1 MVRFFYVCPV
11 LKVTAINIYPV
22 KGLPAISLNTSK
34 VLAAGLEFDR
44 RWMLVDENGI
54 FISQRNTP
62 LLSQFTIEQNDSGFL
77 IGFPTLDKNLQIPL
91 DSTGN
96 SIRVKVWDDE
106 FLASHFSENADNW
119 FSQILEINCRLVCML
134 GNVVRPIEANYNS
147 GNDQVS
153 FADGFPFLM
162 IGEESLKD
170 LNQKLEFPILM
181 DRFRPNIVFAG
192 GIPFYEDEIAAFSV
206 GSNQFVAVKPCARC
220 QVTTINQ
227 QNGIMENE
235 PLKTLS
241 TYRKINNKIMFG
253 QNVIPKNIN
262 GIISIGDELIVHSHK
277 TNLLN

>member
-1 MVRFFYVCPV
+1 VVRFFYFCPV

-22 KGLPAISLNTSK
+22 KGLPAISLNTSE

-44 RWMLVDENGI
+44 RWMLVDEKGI
-54 FISQRNTP
+54 FISQRNTA
-62 LLSQFTIEQNDSGFL
+62 LLSQFTIAQNKLGFI
-77 IGFPTLDKNLQIPL
+77 IGYPSLNQNLQIPFF
-91 DSTGN
+91 SSGN
-96 SIRVKVWDDE
+96 PIPVKVWEDE
-106 FLASHFSENADNW
+106 IIASHFSDNADNW

-153 FADGFPFLM
+153 FADGFPILM
-162 IGEESLKD
+162 IGEESLNE
-170 LNQKLEFPILM
+170 LNQKLESPILM

-192 GIPFYEDEIAAFSV
+192 GIAFYEDEIAAFSV

-227 QNGIMENE
+227 QNGIMEIE

-253 QNVIPKNIN
+253 QNVIPKNTN
-262 GIISIGDELIVHSHK
+262 GLISIGDELIVHSHK
-277 TNLLN
+277 ANLLK